1 MECGRISSSDPEH
14 NNEYIQ
20 VPQATTKEAGN
31 VCATKE
37 AGNVCDTK
45 EAAVVCATKEGDVC
59 ATKEAGD
66 VCATKEHR
74 HSRRSVFHKA
84 YL

>member
-14 NNEYIQ
+14 NKEYVQ
-20 VPQATTKEAGN
+20 VPQATTKEAGKVGATKEAGN

-37 AGNVCDTK
+37 A
-45 EAAVVCATKEGDVC
+45 DVC

-66 VCATKEHR
+66 VCATKEHG

-84 YL
+84 YLQ